1 MSSICSNLTQTLFFS
16 GKFDWAEAKAGALK
30 NVEYVQEQIV
40 AGVDYVKV
48 QVKQMTSK

>member
-1 MSSICSNLTQTLFFS
+1 MTLWPGLKQTLLFS
-16 GKFDWAEAKAGALK
+16 GKYDWAEAKAGALK
-30 NVEYVQEQIV
+30 NVEYIQEQIV